1 MYMNAY
7 QLYADEI
14 NKANDWALG
23 NIATGAHSE
32 LKKPYLPEN
41 GSYLGMEHYSAQDY
55 MYDTEMHRNDA
66 KLFRD
71 KNKILQQQLHDQK
84 DAFDIRQKSRL

>member
-1 MYMNAY
+1 
-7 QLYADEI
+7 
-14 NKANDWALG
+14 
-23 NIATGAHSE
+23 
-32 LKKPYLPEN
+32 
-41 GSYLGMEHYSAQDY
+41 

-84 DAFDIRQKSRL
+84 DAFDIRQESRL